1 MTQNDALRKAGELI
15 LAAHPEISDG
25 LLAADGVKLVGGWGP
40 EWDITC
46 TDSHGADRAAVV
58 WSATGQLYSLG
69 MIDAA
74 QTNGKPIR
82 DPSFARRIS
91 DRWIKRLSHY
101 GWDGPWRIRRVLLI
115 SDQAWNVDYA
125 ATQADASIKLNAC
138 TGQLIQARFSP
149 HARRGVITVS
159 DAISDN

>member
-1 MTQNDALRKAGELI
+1 
-15 LAAHPEISDG
+15 
-25 LLAADGVKLVGGWGP
+25 
-40 EWDITC
+40 
-46 TDSHGADRAAVV
+46 
-58 WSATGQLYSLG
+58 